1 MKNVTIYDA
10 NDNTLNLE
18 VLNGTIV
25 ADLCERDDV
34 QEFFDIYDTE
44 ELKAAFEQLNEE
56 HIPSFLR
63 STVLGA
69 LVEEGATYHFGLESA
84 DEDEDDY
91 DYEDEDEESG
101 TPPVAPV
108 VPEEDRD
115 IPRRGMVMVET
126 SAGLQSTNVAIDV
139 GVTTV
144 HEAIYNDAVRAR
156 SGMTDAQLSS
166 CVIMMGEDEVSQEDA
181 HERVLNSGELISLNI
196 RVASKGGNC

>member
-1 MKNVTIYDA
+1 MKNVTIYDVNNNA
-10 NDNTLNLE
+10 LHLEAFNDTLVRE
-18 VLNGTIV
+18 
-25 ADLCERDDV
+25 LCERDGV
-34 QEFFDIYDTE
+34 QEFFNIYDAE
-44 ELKAAFEQLNEE
+44 ELKAAFEKLNGEP
-56 HIPSFLR
+56 IPSFLR

-69 LVEEGATYHFGLESA
+69 LVEDGATYHFGLESA
-84 DEDEDDY
+84 DEDA
-91 DYEDEDEESG
+91 DEDEESG
-101 TPPVAPV
+101 TPPAAPA

-166 CVIMMGEDEVSQEDA
+166 CVIMIGEDEVSQEEA

>member
-10 NDNTLNLE
+10 NINALNLE

-25 ADLCERDDV
+25 ADLCESDEV
-34 QEFFDIYDTE
+34 QEFFDIYDAE
-44 ELKAAFEQLNEE
+44 ELKAAFEKLNGEQ
-56 HIPSFLR
+56 IPSFLR
-63 STVLGA
+63 STILGA
-69 LVEEGATYHFGLESA
+69 LVEPGATYHFGLESA
-84 DEDEDDY
+84 EEKHY
-91 DYEDEDEESG
+91 YEDEDEESD

-166 CVIMMGEDEVSQEDA
+166 CVIMMGEDEVSQEEA

>member
-1 MKNVTIYDA
+1 MKNVTIYDVNNNA
-10 NDNTLNLE
+10 LHLE
-18 VLNGTIV
+18 VFNDTLV
-25 ADLCERDDV
+25 RELCERDGV
-34 QEFFDIYDTE
+34 QEFFDTYDTE
-44 ELKAAFEQLNEE
+44 ELKAALEKLNGEQ
-56 HIPSFLR
+56 IPSFLR
-63 STVLGA
+63 STILGA
-69 LVEEGATYHFGLESA
+69 LVEDGATYHFGLESA
-84 DEDEDDY
+84 DEDEY
-91 DYEDEDEESG
+91 EESD

-166 CVIMMGEDEVSQEDA
+166 CVIMMGEDEVSQEEA

>member
-10 NDNTLNLE
+10 NNNTLNLE
-18 VLNGTIV
+18 VSNGTIV
-25 ADLCERDDV
+25 ADLCEIDEV
-34 QEFFDIYDTE
+34 QEFFDIHDTE
-44 ELKAAFEQLNEE
+44 ELKAAFEQLNGEQ
-56 HIPSFLR
+56 IPSSLR
-63 STVLGA
+63 STILGA
-69 LVEEGATYHFGLESA
+69 LVEDGATYHFGLESA
-84 DEDEDDY
+84 DEE
-91 DYEDEDEESG
+91 EDEESG

-115 IPRRGMVMVET
+115 IPRRGMVTVET

-166 CVIMMGEDEVSQEDA
+166 CVIMIGEDEVSQEEA

>member
-1 MKNVTIYDA
+1 MKNVTIYDVNNNA
-10 NDNTLNLE
+10 LHLE
-18 VLNGTIV
+18 VFNDTLV
-25 ADLCERDDV
+25 RDLCERDGV
-34 QEFFDIYDTE
+34 QEFFDTYDTE
-44 ELKAAFEQLNEE
+44 ELKAAFEKLNGEQ
-56 HIPSFLR
+56 IPSFLR
-63 STVLGA
+63 STILGA
-69 LVEEGATYHFGLESA
+69 LVEDGATYHFGLESA
-84 DEDEDDY
+84 DEDED
-91 DYEDEDEESG
+91 EESD

-115 IPRRGMVMVET
+115 IPRRGMVTVET

-166 CVIMMGEDEVSQEDA
+166 CVIMIGEDEVSQEEA